1 MDLLAREATRKVN
14 AIFCQMSAALH
25 SQNQTLRARV
35 AQVESELETVIK
47 NFENATTWRENVLS
61 GYPVLFEDSG
71 LVFILKLFG
80 KLEKTPDNV
89 TAAELANAPLVQS
102 GCDYG
107 RFHSQSTTKH
117 CPW

>member
-14 AIFCQMSAALH
+14 AIFCQMSAALQ
-25 SQNQTLRARV
+25 SQNQSLRASV
-35 AQVESELETVIK
+35 AQLESELKTVIK

-71 LVFILKLFG
+71 LVFTLKLFG
-80 KLEKTPDNV
+80 KLEKNQDEI
-89 TAAELANAPLVQS
+89 TAAEVATVPLVQS
-102 GCDYG
+102 GGGYG
-107 RFHSQSTTKH
+107 RFHSKSTTKH

>member
-1 MDLLAREATRKVN
+1 MDLLAREATRQVS

-35 AQVESELETVIK
+35 AQLESELKTVIK
-47 NFENATTWRENVLS
+47 NFEHATTWRENVLS

-71 LVFILKLFG
+71 LVFILNLFG
-80 KLEKTPDNV
+80 KLEKNPDKVTTEELTNV
-89 TAAELANAPLVQS
+89 PLVQS

-107 RFHSQSTTKH
+107 RFHSKSTIKH